1 MIDGGWRGE
10 GAILFGGSGFT
21 GGAVLRL
28 FPAMI
33 SAGRTPPD
41 APNRHIHVPALDQLG
56 ALDGVSFDRVILC
69 TGTSRHVELMRKA
82 GDEAALFHV
91 RPTLD
96 VLQALRER
104 AIRSVVR
111 LSTVLL
117 YDDAR
122 GTLPV
127 TEQSPIDPARNR
139 YLQSQYDGECAAE
152 TMQVVAP
159 IATLRLCNLYGP
171 SRAERTDLI
180 HQTIQQLKR
189 SGRGSIR
196 NRAPERD
203 FVFVDDAARAIG
215 ALSLVEQRGVFVLG
229 SGVATSCGQIAD
241 ILSAES
247 GCPVTSLEEPVD
259 GIASIRVDSAKLR
272 AATGWTPEYTIEE
285 GLRKTWK
292 DWDAPRY

>member
-28 FPAMI
+28 FPDMI

-41 APNRHIHVPALDQLG
+41 APNRHIQVAALDQLG

-82 GDEAALFHV
+82 GDESALFHV

-189 SGRGSIR
+189 SGRASIR

-215 ALSLVEQRGVFVLG
+215 ALSLAEERGIFVLG
-229 SGVATSCGQIAD
+229 SGIATSCGRIAD

-272 AATGWTPEYTIEE
+272 AATGWTPQYTIEE

-292 DWDAPRY
+292 DWDAPRN